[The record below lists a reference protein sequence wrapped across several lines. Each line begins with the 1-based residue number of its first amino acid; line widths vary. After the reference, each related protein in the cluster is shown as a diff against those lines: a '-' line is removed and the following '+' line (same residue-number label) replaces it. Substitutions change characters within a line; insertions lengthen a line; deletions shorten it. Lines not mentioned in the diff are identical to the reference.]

1 MKSVKN
7 LFLTVI
13 MLLTC
18 TSIAFAQDRTVTG
31 TVYDPDD
38 EPLIG
43 VSITVPGAATT
54 AITDIDGKFSIKLP
68 AKETVVQFAY
78 IGYDTQKV
86 KVAPGQTTVNVVMKE
101 NATTLNETV
110 VIGYG
115 TQKKVN
121 LTGAVASV
129 DGSKLEGRTSSN
141 ISNMLQGSVPGL
153 NISTSS
159 GVPGQAAAINIR
171 GQESISSSSTGPLV
185 LIDGSIGDMNT
196 VNPNDVESISVIKDA
211 AAAAVYGARA
221 AFGVILVT
229 TKSGASKEGKTTVRY
244 NGRIGWE
251 GSTTSNDYVTQG
263 YWSAV
268 TVNKFWQATNNTN
281 YVQGYTD
288 YDYQQLLARVND
300 KKEHPDRPWIVME
313 NRNGRNQW
321 YYYGNY
327 DWYHML
333 YRDTHPVQQHNIS
346 LSGGKDKYKYFLSGG
361 LEQREGVLALDHDKY
376 KRFNLRAKLDFAIN
390 KWASFSNNTS
400 FYGSSYYFQG
410 NGTIEDTFSYSA
422 RHALAMFPM
431 KNPDGSWLYATPYL
445 GNYRVANGRHI
456 MQGEGG
462 HRNTDRKT
470 EFVNTSRLTIEP
482 VKHFQF
488 IADFT
493 YRFYQTRNTHRA
505 NPLPYR
511 MYPEEEMDA
520 YDTGAGLNNL
530 TESIGTRNYYSVN
543 AYGTYTNTWNDAH
556 NLTVMA
562 GYNYETMNTKTV
574 GANGQ
579 YLISEDLDDLN
590 LVGTNPAGQVVTSVS
605 GGQNQYKLQGIFGR
619 INYDYKG
626 KYLAEL
632 SGRYDGSSRFARG
645 HRWGF
650 FPSGS
655 LGWRFTE
662 EKFMERTRSWL
673 SNGKIRASYGVLG
686 NQAVSSYYTYIRLVT
701 SHNFGSFN
709 FGDTTVPGKYT
720 SLGDPIASDL
730 TWEKTHQ
737 YDLGLDLN
745 FFNNRLSFTGD
756 VYIRDTKD
764 MLTDGM
770 KLPAVYGAGVP
781 EMNNADLRTKGY
793 ELSLTWND
801 NVMLFGKP
809 LSYSIGATL
818 SDYRSEITKFNNNP
832 SKLLSYS
839 DDGKYYN
846 YYYPGM
852 RMGDIWG
859 YTIDGL
865 FQSDEEVA
873 EYQKNVDLSQVLW
886 GLPGGYQA
894 GDVRYVDVNGDGV
907 VNNGNSTMIT
917 NGTQYLIQGDAE
929 WEAAH
934 ADMVNNPENTEWKV
948 VPVNS
953 LHNHGDLKKLGNSLP
968 SLQYG
973 FTASLRYFGFD
984 VSAFFQ
990 GTGNH
995 YWYPHGQLMGFWGCY
1010 GYPYTSFMPK
1020 YMLTEQWSED
1030 NPNAYFPRPVG
1041 YASTSYNLKASTSIN
1056 NRYLQNVR
1064 YLRFKNLTVGYTVPT
1079 NLTKRI
1085 SIDRIRVYFT
1095 AENLCYWSPLKKRTP
1110 YIDPEATFN
1119 RGDNVRNNMFYPWPK
1134 TYMFGLDIAF

>member
-18 TSIAFAQDRTVTG
+18 ASVAFAQDRTVTG

-43 VSITVPGAATT
+43 VSITVPGTPAT
-54 AITDIDGKFSIKLP
+54 AITDIDGKYSIKIP

-78 IGYDTQKV
+78 IGYDTQKI
-86 KVAPGQTTVNVVMKE
+86 KVASGQTTLNVVLKE
-101 NATTLNETV
+101 NATLLDETV

-129 DGSKLEGRTSSN
+129 DGSKLEDRTASN
-141 ISNMLQGSVPGL
+141 LSNMLQGSVPGL
-153 NISTSS
+153 NISTNS
-159 GVPGQAAAINIR
+159 GVPGRSATINIR
-171 GQESISSSSTGPLV
+171 GQESISSSSGPLV

-229 TKSGASKEGKTTVRY
+229 TKSGAANADKTTVRY
-244 NGRIGWE
+244 TGRIGWE
-251 GSTTSNDYVTQG
+251 SSTTSNDYVTQG
-263 YWSAV
+263 YWSAL

-281 YVQGYTD
+281 YINYSD
-288 YDYQQLLARVND
+288 YDMQQLLARVND
-300 KKEHPDRPWIVME
+300 KTEHPDRPWVVTE

-333 YRDTHPVQQHNIS
+333 YKDSHPVQQHNIS

-361 LEQREGVLALDHDKY
+361 FEQRDGIMAVNTDRY
-376 KRFNLRAKLDFAIN
+376 KRFNLRAKIDFAIN
-390 KWASFSNNTS
+390 KYASFSNNTS
-400 FYGSSYYFQG
+400 FYGATYSYQGSGSVEDLIAYSS
-410 NGTIEDTFSYSA
+410 

-431 KNPDGSWLYATPYL
+431 KNPDGSWLYSTPYL
-445 GNYRVANGRHI
+445 GNYKVANGRHI
-456 MQGEGG
+456 MMGEGA
-462 HRNTDRKT
+462 HRNTDRNT
-470 EFVNTSRLTIEP
+470 EFVNTSRLTVNP
-482 VKHFQF
+482 FKNFQF

-493 YRFYQTRNTHRA
+493 YRMYQSRNTHRT

-511 MYPEEEMDA
+511 DYPDAEMSQ
-520 YDTGAGLNNL
+520 YDTGAGQNQLS
-530 TESIGTRNYYSVN
+530 ESISTNHYYSVN
-543 AYGTYTNTWNDAH
+543 AYGTYSNTWNDAH

-562 GYNYETMNTKTV
+562 GYNFETRNYKSV
-574 GANGQ
+574 GASGQ
-579 YLISEDLDDLN
+579 NLISDNLDDLN
-590 LVGTNPAGQVVTSVS
+590 LVGTNTSGEIVTSVS
-605 GGQNQYKLQGIFGR
+605 GGQGQYKLQGIFGR

-655 LGWRFTE
+655 IGWRFSE
-662 EKFMERTRSWL
+662 EDFMERTRSWL

-686 NQAVSSYYTYIRLVT
+686 NQAVSSYYTYLRLVT
-701 SHNFGSFN
+701 SNEFGSFN

-720 SLGDPIASDL
+720 SLGAPVASDL

-770 KLPAVYGAGVP
+770 QLPAVYGASVP
-781 EMNNADLRTKGY
+781 KMNNADMRTKGY
-793 ELSLTWND
+793 ELSLSWND

-809 LSYSIGATL
+809 LTYSVGVTL
-818 SDYRSEITKFNNNP
+818 SDYNSKITKFKNNENY
-832 SKLLSYS
+832 LLTYN

-852 RMGDIWG
+852 QIGDIWG

-865 FQSDEEVA
+865 FQSDEEAA
-873 EYQKNVDLSQVLW
+873 EYQKNVDLTKVTW

-894 GDVRYVDVNGDGV
+894 GDVRFVDVNGDGV
-907 VNNGNSTMIT
+907 VDNGNSTMIT
-917 NGTQYLIQGDAE
+917 NGTQYLVQGDE
-929 WEAAH
+929 GWEAAQKE
-934 ADMVNNPENTEWKV
+934 MTENENSQWKV

-968 SLQYG
+968 TLQYG
-973 FTASLRYFGFD
+973 FNASVRYFGFD

-1020 YMLTEQWSED
+1020 TMLTDAWSED
-1030 NPNAYFPRPVG
+1030 NPNAYFPRPVA
-1041 YASTSYNLKASTSIN
+1041 YASTSYNLKVSTSVN
-1056 NRYLQNVR
+1056 NRYLQNTR

-1085 SIDRIRVYFT
+1085 KIDRVRVYFT
-1095 AENLCYWSPLKKRTP
+1095 AENLCYWSPLKKHSK

-1119 RGDNVRNNMFYPWPK
+1119 RSSNVNNNMFYPWPK